1 MCEALRRLMKDEIE
15 ETLEKAT
22 KEAIQTGL
30 EKGMEEGRAKG
41 HAEGRAEGRAEGQAQ
56 TQKKTSIAL
65 AKMGMSVENI
75 ASAVDA
81 TIAQVQNWINGN
93 DIKTA
98 ETAK

>member
-30 EKGMEEGRAKG
+30 EKGM
-41 HAEGRAEGRAEGQAQ
+41 AEGQTQ

-65 AKMGMSVENI
+65 SKMGMSVENI
-75 ASAVDA
+75 ASAVDT
-81 TIAQVQNWINGN
+81 TIAQVQSWINDN
-93 DIKTA
+93 NI
-98 ETAK
+98 ETA

>member
-1 MCEALRRLMKDEIE
+1 MKDEIE

-30 EKGMEEGRAKG
+30 EKGLEEGRAKG
-41 HAEGRAEGRAEGQAQ
+41 HAEGRAEGQAQ

-98 ETAK
+98 ETVK

>member
-1 MCEALRRLMKDEIE
+1 MKDEIE

-30 EKGMEEGRAKG
+30 EKWM
-41 HAEGRAEGRAEGQAQ
+41 AEGQTQ

-65 AKMGMSVENI
+65 SKMGMSVENI

-81 TIAQVQNWINGN
+81 TIAQVQSWINDN
-93 DIKTA
+93 NIEPA
-98 ETAK
+98 EAI